1 MATLQTLAPI
11 NTPFALSFN
20 STDCKVAPEA
30 GCCHYRLLSEINT
43 GFTWQFSSRCLLG
56 ILTRASV
63 YLTPLHQPYPSLI
76 VFRSF
81 VSTSARASLKLFFQI
96 TFPPEIPFGAKES
109 TFLAPASLEQTT
121 GMFSLNPELRAH
133 LHLGRNFAF
142 SICLFTTGRMLAK
155 WGALFPVGGFADK
168 PSRFASLAASDG
180 ALPVLLVSS
189 RRSQGVHVAACCWL
203 SCPDGFPPS
212 CPVKMHQQT
221 DLSAALLSTPHLQ
234 SHQHPV
240 NIKTCRP
247 LPLGMVPPHS
257 PSLIPQPHAFCHPK
271 HRPSLTIPP
280 RPSLPCSPPHIL
292 HPTQPQPPSSAGCSA
307 GRWEQFP
314 SLLPPCTPVPS
325 SVKHG

>member
-1 MATLQTLAPI
+1 M
-11 NTPFALSFN
+11 
-20 STDCKVAPEA
+20 
-30 GCCHYRLLSEINT
+30 
-43 GFTWQFSSRCLLG
+43 
-56 ILTRASV
+56 RASV
-63 YLTPLHQPYPSLI
+63 YLTPLHQPYSSLI